1 MNPGPLTA
9 QVYEMSLFRH
19 MQLLTVL
26 RLQTPLSTA
35 IIVYY
40 AIIIILCVNNIISMI
55 IMCLAKIYVVE
66 SDQLSCTYLSRLGK
80 K

>member
-40 AIIIILCVNNIISMI
+40 AIIICVNNIISMI

-66 SDQLSCTYLSRLGK
+66 SDQLSCTYLLRLGK